1 MAGEAGDVLVQG
13 ILDQET
19 HSDVIPDR
27 RKYMMTMMTWM
38 MMNKCHY
45 ESLVMMMMSRM
56 MMIMTS
62 VHEQGEL
69 FEESGTW

>member
-1 MAGEAGDVLVQG
+1 MHHYCFYLAGEAGDVLVQG

-27 RKYMMTMMTWM
+27 RKCMMTLMMTWM

-45 ESLVMMMMSRM
+45 E
-56 MMIMTS
+56 IMKACDDDD
-62 VHEQGEL
+62 QDDDNDQCP
-69 FEESGTW
+69 